1 MREQIYP
8 IQPKQAMANEQSWE
22 LDPSKFPKK
31 LDLELSA
38 ETMEQLR
45 TAAQRTGRSEDEL
58 ILEILD
64 QALQRPQPSEN
75 SGQNRPESHPD

>member
-1 MREQIYP
+1 MT
-8 IQPKQAMANEQSWE
+8 NDQSWE

-31 LDLELSA
+31 LELELSA

-45 TAAQRTGRSEDEL
+45 TTAQRTGRSDDEL

-64 QALQRPQPSEN
+64 QALQSPLPSQN
-75 SGQNRPESHPD
+75 SGQNRPEIAPG

>member
-1 MREQIYP
+1 
-8 IQPKQAMANEQSWE
+8 MANKQSWE

-31 LDLELSA
+31 LELELSA
-38 ETMEQLR
+38 EAMEQLR

-75 SGQNRPESHPD
+75 SGQNRPESHPG

>member
-38 ETMEQLR
+38 EAMEQLR
-45 TAAQRTGRSEDEL
+45 TTAQRTGRSEDEL

-75 SGQNRPESHPD
+75 SGQNRPESHPG

>member
-1 MREQIYP
+1 
-8 IQPKQAMANEQSWE
+8 MANKQSWE

-38 ETMEQLR
+38 EAMEQLR
-45 TAAQRTGRSEDEL
+45 TTAQRTGRSEDEL

-75 SGQNRPESHPD
+75 SGQNRPESHPG

>member
-1 MREQIYP
+1 
-8 IQPKQAMANEQSWE
+8 MANKQSWE

-38 ETMEQLR
+38 EAMEQLR

-75 SGQNRPESHPD
+75 SGQNRPESHPG

>member
-1 MREQIYP
+1 MRAQIQP
-8 IQPKQAMANEQSWE
+8 KQPKQAMTNDQSWE
-22 LDPSKFPKK
+22 LDPSKFPIK

-64 QALQRPQPSEN
+64 QALQSPPPSQN
-75 SGQNRPESHPD
+75 SGQNRPESDLG

>member
-1 MREQIYP
+1 
-8 IQPKQAMANEQSWE
+8 MANEQSWE

-38 ETMEQLR
+38 EAMEQLR

-75 SGQNRPESHPD
+75 SGQNRPESHPG

>member
-1 MREQIYP
+1 
-8 IQPKQAMANEQSWE
+8 MANEQSWE

-38 ETMEQLR
+38 EAMEQLR
-45 TAAQRTGRSEDEL
+45 TTAQRTGRSEDEL

-64 QALQRPQPSEN
+64 QTLQRPQPSEN
-75 SGQNRPESHPD
+75 SGQNRPESHPG

>member
-1 MREQIYP
+1 
-8 IQPKQAMANEQSWE
+8 MANEQSWE

-38 ETMEQLR
+38 EAMEQLR
-45 TAAQRTGRSEDEL
+45 TTAQRTGRSEDEL

-75 SGQNRPESHPD
+75 SGQNRPESHPG

>member
-1 MREQIYP
+1 
-8 IQPKQAMANEQSWE
+8 MANEQSWE
-22 LDPSKFPKK
+22 LDPSKFLKK

-38 ETMEQLR
+38 ETMEKLR
-45 TAAQRTGRSEDEL
+45 TTAQRTGRSEDEL

-75 SGQNRPESHPD
+75 SGQNRPESHPG

>member
-1 MREQIYP
+1 
-8 IQPKQAMANEQSWE
+8 MANEQSWE
-22 LDPSKFPKK
+22 LDPSKFLKK

-38 ETMEQLR
+38 ETMEKLR

-75 SGQNRPESHPD
+75 SGQNRPESHPG

>member
-1 MREQIYP
+1 
-8 IQPKQAMANEQSWE
+8 MANDQSWE

-31 LDLELSA
+31 LNLEVSA

-45 TAAQRTGRSEDEL
+45 TTAQRTGRSDDEL

-64 QALQRPQPSEN
+64 QALQSPPPSQN
-75 SGQNRPESHPD
+75 SGPNRPESDPG

>member
-1 MREQIYP
+1 
-8 IQPKQAMANEQSWE
+8 MANKQSWE
-22 LDPSKFPKK
+22 LDPSKFLKK

-38 ETMEQLR
+38 ETMEKLR

-75 SGQNRPESHPD
+75 SGQNRPESHPG

>member
-1 MREQIYP
+1 
-8 IQPKQAMANEQSWE
+8 MANKQSWE

-38 ETMEQLR
+38 EAMEQLR

-64 QALQRPQPSEN
+64 QALQSPKPSEN
-75 SGQNRPESHPD
+75 SGQNRPESHPG

>member
-1 MREQIYP
+1 
-8 IQPKQAMANEQSWE
+8 MANEQSWE

-38 ETMEQLR
+38 EAMEQLR
-45 TAAQRTGRSEDEL
+45 TTAQRTGRSEDEL

-75 SGQNRPESHPD
+75 SG

>member
-31 LDLELSA
+31 LNLELSA
-38 ETMEQLR
+38 QAMAQLR
-45 TAAQRTGRSEDEL
+45 TTAQRTGRSEDEL

-75 SGQNRPESHPD
+75 SGQNRPESHPG

>member
-1 MREQIYP
+1 
-8 IQPKQAMANEQSWE
+8 MANEQSWE

-38 ETMEQLR
+38 EAMEQLR
-45 TAAQRTGRSEDEL
+45 TTAQRTGRSEDEL